1 MGVNGN
7 YGNYGNYG
15 RNGNYGR
22 GWEHGLSA
30 DFLEEDGVE
39 GPCGGVVGVEDGV
52 GRRFESE
59 EVVPCIVGEG
69 FVAEEPSCVGM
80 EARDEEAVVGD
91 GARFLFVVAAEVEPC
106 LVPRL
111 TIHHRNHLVHDLK
124 PTHDGEEVVGVLE
137 GCITFVGDGSCVG
150 IEAECFRSGE
160 DAVAECGDAFHSC
173 EDFVMVGCVLGAF
186 PLRHPVGCVCQP
198 VGSDPQSCWSGARIE

>member
-1 MGVNGN
+1 MMGTDGRDGN
-7 YGNYGNYG
+7 D
-15 RNGNYGR
+15 GNYGR
-22 GWEHGLSA
+22 GWEHGLST

-59 EVVPCIVGEG
+59 EVVPGIVGEG
-69 FVAEEPSCVGM
+69 FVAEKPSSIGM

-111 TIHHRNHLVHDLK
+111 TIHHRNHLVHDFE

-137 GCITFVGDGSCVG
+137 SSITFVGDSSRVG
-150 IEAECFRSGE
+150 IEAEGFRS
-160 DAVAECGDAFHSC
+160 
-173 EDFVMVGCVLGAF
+173 
-186 PLRHPVGCVCQP
+186 
-198 VGSDPQSCWSGARIE
+198 